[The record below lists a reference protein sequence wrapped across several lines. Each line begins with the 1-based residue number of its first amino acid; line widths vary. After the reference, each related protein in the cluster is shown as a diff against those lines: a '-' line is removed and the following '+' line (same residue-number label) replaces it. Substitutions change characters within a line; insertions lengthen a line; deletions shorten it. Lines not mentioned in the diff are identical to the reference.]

1 MSRKICVV
9 TGSRSDYGLLRWLI
23 KGIIDQPTL
32 KMQLVVIGTHL
43 SPEFGLTIKEI
54 EKDNFVIDYKVETV
68 NTIRNTIDVAESI
81 GKALTGCA
89 EAFEYLKPDLVLVLG
104 DRFEIFAAAT
114 AAHVSKIPLAHLHGG
129 EITVGAMD
137 EAFRHSITKMAQ
149 IHFVSSNQSQKRV
162 IQLGETPDRVFNVG
176 GLGVDALNKI
186 TLLDKNDLQDL
197 LKIKFGVKN
206 LLITYHPET
215 LGYELVEDQMKE
227 LLNAVSGLEDTTL
240 IFTFPNAEFGSEM
253 IIDMIKDF
261 VRLRK
266 GSHFF
271 PSLGQVGYL
280 SCIANVD
287 GVIGNSSSG
296 ILEVPSFQKGTINI
310 GDRQLGR
317 QQAKSII
324 NCKPKQNEISEAL
337 EVLYS
342 EKFQTVLKQTVSPY
356 GKGGASE
363 KIINIICDM
372 QFPITSKKFFN
383 DL

>member
-1 MSRKICVV
+1 
-9 TGSRSDYGLLRWLI
+9 
-23 KGIIDQPTL
+23 
-32 KMQLVVIGTHL
+32 
-43 SPEFGLTIKEI
+43 
-54 EKDNFVIDYKVETV
+54 
-68 NTIRNTIDVAESI
+68 
-81 GKALTGCA
+81 
-89 EAFEYLKPDLVLVLG
+89 
-104 DRFEIFAAAT
+104 
-114 AAHVSKIPLAHLHGG
+114 
-129 EITVGAMD
+129 
-137 EAFRHSITKMAQ
+137 
-149 IHFVSSNQSQKRV
+149 
-162 IQLGETPDRVFNVG
+162 
-176 GLGVDALNKI
+176 
-186 TLLDKNDLQDL
+186 LDKNDLQDL

-363 KIINIICDM
+363 KIINIIYNM
-372 QFPITSKKFFN
+372 TMKKMIYH
-383 DL
+383 